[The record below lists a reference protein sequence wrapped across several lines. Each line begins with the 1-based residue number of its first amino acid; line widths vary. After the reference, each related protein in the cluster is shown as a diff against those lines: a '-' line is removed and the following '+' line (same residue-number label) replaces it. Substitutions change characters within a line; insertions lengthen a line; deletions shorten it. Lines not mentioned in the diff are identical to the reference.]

1 MSKVKE
7 IKKCISNFLIT
18 KGYKTIVSPTNN
30 PAPKGKYFSVSH
42 TSVSDYGNKILDRYK
57 EEHEED
63 TYSDV
68 YQSVMSVVIHEI
80 DGDGDDLRKVKQ
92 LIQTNDFQNHV
103 DKWFYNEEEN
113 KKYNS
118 FTIQNIESISSLN
131 MLDGSFFVEQSVFQ
145 FDVMFNDYIN
155 SEFSGNTNSIEL
167 YLNQDSLIISEE

>member
-1 MSKVKE
+1 MSKINE
-7 IKKCISNFLIT
+7 IKKCIASFLNK

-57 EEHEED
+57 ED

-68 YQSVMSVVIHEI
+68 YQSVMSLVIHEI

-92 LIQTNDFQNHV
+92 LIQTNDFQDHV
-103 DKWFYNEEEN
+103 DQWFYNEEEN

-118 FTIQNIESISSLN
+118 FTIQNVESITSLN

-145 FDVMFNDYIN
+145 FDVMFNDYIK